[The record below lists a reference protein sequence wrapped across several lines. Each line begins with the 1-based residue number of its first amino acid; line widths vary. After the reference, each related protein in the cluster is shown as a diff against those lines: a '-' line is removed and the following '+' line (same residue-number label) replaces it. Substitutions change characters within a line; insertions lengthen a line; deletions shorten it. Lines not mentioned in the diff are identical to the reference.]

1 MQSKTMG
8 QKLTCRPI
16 AAGEGI
22 PNKALVANADWHMIP
37 HAAVGIHS
45 TEAWTWVLT
54 LPVDARLVSR
64 TI

>member
-1 MQSKTMG
+1 MG

-22 PNKALVANADWHMIP
+22 SNKALVANADWHMVP

-45 TEAWTWVLT
+45 TEAWTRVLA
-54 LPVDARLVSR
+54 LPVDASLVSR

>member
-1 MQSKTMG
+1 MG

-22 PNKALVANADWHMIP
+22 PNKALVANADWHMVP